1 MGGVRNGDER
11 RFTIGDAMILVASL
25 AVGFAVMRSKLAG
38 YTFTKPSPQSPL
50 LWAIQYLTEPLMV
63 ALTPGWAVLRLRHPR
78 PRLRTLLRRPGS
90 VLGFAS
96 VAGVAVCLLFWM
108 VAIAFRPP
116 HPSGLWI
123 LFSSNSVG
131 PMVLGGL
138 SALLLGRR
146 WRMGRG
152 WVEWMGLGIGAYWVF
167 WMVSEIGQ
175 SLLHH
180 YLPSIG

>member
-1 MGGVRNGDER
+1 MRNGDER

-38 YTFTKPSPQSPL
+38 YTFTKPSPNSPL
-50 LWAIQYLTEPLMV
+50 LWTIQSITEPLMI

-96 VAGVAVCLLFWM
+96 AVGVSVCLLFWM
-108 VAIAFRPP
+108 VALAFRPP
-116 HPSGLWI
+116 HPYWWI

-131 PMVLGGL
+131 PMALGGL

-152 WVEWMGLGIGAYWVF
+152 WAEWLGLGIGTYWMSWLACETVQF
-167 WMVSEIGQ
+167 
-175 SLLHH
+175 LLHH